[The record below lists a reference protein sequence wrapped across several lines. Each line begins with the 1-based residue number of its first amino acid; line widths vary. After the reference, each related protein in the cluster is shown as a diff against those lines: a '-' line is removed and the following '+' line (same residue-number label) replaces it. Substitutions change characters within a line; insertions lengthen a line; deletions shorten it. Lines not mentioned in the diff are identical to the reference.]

1 MVKILDWN
9 MIHGRVLVYPIG
21 RAEILGSNQQPGT
34 KRRSRATVRITPII
48 VDIDANGS
56 SGCSGC
62 VSSRASMIVIDKGA
76 SSGADTTLESIQLPH
91 RLRLLDP
98 RQEQRQLKA
107 VAARY
112 GKDIKLFRET
122 KSCCAT

>member
-1 MVKILDWN
+1 
-9 MIHGRVLVYPIG
+9 MIHGRVWCIRLGAQRFSAATIG
-21 RAEILGSNQQPGT
+21 PGT
-34 KRRSRATVRITPII
+34 KRRSRATVRITPIT

-62 VSSRASMIVIDKGA
+62 VIDKGA

-91 RLRLLDP
+91 RLWLLDP
-98 RQEQRQLKA
+98 RQEQCQLEA

-122 KSCCAT
+122 KRLLPDLELI